1 MDLYEQL
8 AAVPT
13 MPPTVPAVAAA
24 AAAVTL
30 AFLLTVVHWSTGH
43 RVHGHDV
50 AVSLAVAAVVGLA
63 TLGCAWSVH
72 NDGPRTAR
80 TAEIAT
86 AYAEHTHGLTAIDP
100 ATVTNDGVDFQAVDT
115 DGTIRHVTVTPAP
128 DGATVTLTPTP

>member
-1 MDLYEQL
+1 AQCRRPQAPACRDRARPQRPGPPRAPPADLEHPVDLYEQL

-30 AFLLTVVHWSTGH
+30 AFLLTVVRWSTGH

-50 AVSLAVAAVVGLA
+50 AVSLAVAVVVGLA

-72 NDGPRTAR
+72 ND
-80 TAEIAT
+80 
-86 AYAEHTHGLTAIDP
+86 
-100 ATVTNDGVDFQAVDT
+100 
-115 DGTIRHVTVTPAP
+115 
-128 DGATVTLTPTP
+128 